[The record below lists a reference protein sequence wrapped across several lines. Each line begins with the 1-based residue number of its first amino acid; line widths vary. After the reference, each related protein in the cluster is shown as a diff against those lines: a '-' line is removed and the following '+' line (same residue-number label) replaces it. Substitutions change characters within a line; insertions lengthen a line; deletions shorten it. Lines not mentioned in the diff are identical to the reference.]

1 MLQNMNEKTLESF
14 LSENV
19 KQVSQKVWRSN
30 IKKIIVLKDE
40 NPKVE
45 FLNDLI
51 EIGKNDPR
59 FSHLRDSTWHTIEKN
74 TNSFLSWLNHQSPK
88 VESPKV
94 ESPKVEEI
102 STESSAKIQESLRQ
116 KQESLKIAQ
125 ESIAQKQK
133 EAEEESVRLQKV
145 LEREQEIEAQ
155 KELERKKQLTAERLE
170 KVFGGKFESEKIPER
185 YVQFDTEEFKVKD
198 CPTYFEQNVEFR
210 KILALAKMGKHIIA
224 TGHAGTGKTEAS
236 IKLAHALDGYHFKIG
251 ATNNTKLQDLIGS
264 KTINDEEQVKFEAGV
279 VTKAVL
285 TANQEDKFVILCIDE
300 INCLS
305 ERIQK
310 ILNGL
315 CDGTRFMDLPSGRL
329 RINKGAKLVIFGTMN
344 NGYSG
349 TNSVNVELKDRFVF
363 QKFENLSDKILHKIF
378 EQYNPDSEL
387 EKKVIRL
394 GKKIESYQKG
404 LTSNRLGEDNRF
416 TTRSMKAFFESY
428 ESYVTDKIPNPIQE
442 ALESVVVEKFDDEED
457 QKTVRNII
465 QEIGF

>member
-1 MLQNMNEKTLESF
+1 MNNALLESF
-14 LSENV
+14 LSENI
-19 KQVSQKVWRSN
+19 KKGSQKVWRSN
-30 IKKIIVLKDE
+30 IKKIITMQDE

-51 EIGKNDPR
+51 SLGKSDPR
-59 FSHLRDSTWHTIEKN
+59 FSHLQDSTWHTIEKN
-74 TNSFLSWLNHQSPK
+74 TNSFLSWLNNQSPK

-94 ESPKVEEI
+94 ESPQTEEI
-102 STESSAKIQESLRQ
+102 SVESSAKIQESLRQ

-133 EAEEESVRLQKV
+133 EAEEESLRLQKV

-185 YVQFDTEEFKVKD
+185 YVQFDTEEFRVKD

-378 EQYNPDSEL
+378 EQYNPTW
-387 EKKVIRL
+387 R
-394 GKKIESYQKG
+394 
-404 LTSNRLGEDNRF
+404 R
-416 TTRSMKAFFESY
+416 
-428 ESYVTDKIPNPIQE
+428 
-442 ALESVVVEKFDDEED
+442 
-457 QKTVRNII
+457 
-465 QEIGF
+465 